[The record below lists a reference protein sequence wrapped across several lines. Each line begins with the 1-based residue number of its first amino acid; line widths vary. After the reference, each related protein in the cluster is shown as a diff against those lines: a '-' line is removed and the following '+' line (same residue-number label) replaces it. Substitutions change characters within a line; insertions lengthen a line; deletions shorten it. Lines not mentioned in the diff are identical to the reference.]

1 MILFDYKKELYLK
14 SVFSRNWYKVFYKDG
29 MKRTFIHSDDTEPD
43 GRLNIVRMPNKY
55 WNVSKETDLW
65 TLIHINDK
73 IIKNSYSNDF
83 I

>member
-1 MILFDYKKELYLK
+1 
-14 SVFSRNWYKVFYKDG
+14 